1 MTTMDECV
9 LSSSKLLNLSVF
21 SSRNV
26 VISLIVGIWILSFII
41 AFVPIYTNIYTTREF
56 TEGRDPCRCDFVVNE
71 WSVRGRNYII
81 WCIWWDSLRR
91 AKMIAYLVDA
101 DWVGARRTLHESSF
115 KILKIWCRDSG
126 TWNMDIGYYLNPIKI
141 CRDCRS
147 GTMSPQPHHDPI
159 KIIGHFIN
167 LFHKSTW
174 ILTIIVF
181 PFLSYGLQLLLCL

>member
-1 MTTMDECV
+1 MTTTDKCV
-9 LSSSKLLNLSVF
+9 LSSSKLLNLFVF

-101 DWVGARRTLHESSF
+101 DWVEARRTLHESSF
-115 KILKIWCRDSG
+115 KILKMWCRDYG
-126 TWNMDIGYYLNPIKI
+126 TWNMDIIWIQLKSVATVGVEQWVP
-141 CRDCRS
+141 
-147 GTMSPQPHHDPI
+147 SPSMTRV
-159 KIIGHFIN
+159 KIIGPFIN
-167 LFHKSTW
+167 ICLKSNKTKSLL
-174 ILTIIVF
+174 ICF
-181 PFLSYGLQLLLCL
+181 PVL